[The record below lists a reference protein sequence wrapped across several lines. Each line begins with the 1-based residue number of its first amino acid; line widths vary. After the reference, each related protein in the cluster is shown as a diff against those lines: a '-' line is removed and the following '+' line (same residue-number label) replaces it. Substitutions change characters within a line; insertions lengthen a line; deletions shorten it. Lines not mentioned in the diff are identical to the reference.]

1 MAGQVSDLGTGT
13 ILLFSNITVDLT
25 SVAMTGI
32 SRPSIETT
40 HLGSTP
46 TQTFIPGDL
55 YDPGSIE
62 CEFQV
67 DTTAPVT
74 NMDIETLM
82 VAGSSSWS
90 IAVGSLAT
98 WSGSNAFVTDFSW
111 NLPTEELAT
120 GSFTLKI
127 TGDIGTS
134 NT

>member
-1 MAGQVSDLGTGT
+1 MAGTPDLGTGT
-13 ILLFSNITVDLT
+13 ILTFANITMNLT

-32 SRPSIETT
+32 SRESIETT

-46 TQTFIPGDL
+46 TKTFIPGDL

-62 CEFQV
+62 VEFQL
-67 DTTAPVT
+67 DTTGPVT
-74 NMDIETLM
+74 TMDIETIM
-82 VAGSSSWS
+82 ADPSQSWT

-98 WSGSNAFVTDFSW
+98 WTGSNAFTTDFSW
-111 NLPTEELAT
+111 NLPVEELAT

-127 TGDIGTS
+127 SGAIGTS

>member
-1 MAGQVSDLGTGT
+1 MAIGAD
-13 ILLFSNITVDLT
+13 SNIDFFGTQDVVDDT
-25 SVAMTGI
+25 STSTIANNAFSVAADIAEWTNTDVAPMANFV
-32 SRPSIETT
+32 
-40 HLGSTP
+40 L
-46 TQTFIPGDL
+46 
-55 YDPGSIE
+55 E
-62 CEFQV
+62 CQF

-82 VAGSSSWS
+82 VAASSSWS
-90 IAVGSLAT
+90 IAVGSWAT

>member
-13 ILLFSNITVDLT
+13 ILIFAGITVDLT

-32 SRPSIETT
+32 SRESIETT

-46 TQTFIPGDL
+46 TKTFIPGDL

-62 CEFQV
+62 VEFQL
-67 DTTAPVT
+67 DTTGPVT
-74 NMDIETLM
+74 TMDIETIM
-82 VAGSSSWS
+82 ADPSQSWT

-98 WSGSNAFVTDFSW
+98 WTGSNAFTTDFSW
-111 NLPTEELAT
+111 NLPVEELAT

>member
-1 MAGQVSDLGTGT
+1 MAGTPDLGTGT
-13 ILLFSNITVDLT
+13 ILTFANITMDLT

-62 CEFQV
+62 CEFEV
-67 DTTAPVT
+67 DTTSPVT
-74 NMDIETLM
+74 TMDIETIM
-82 VAGSSSWS
+82 VASSGSWT
-90 IAVGSLAT
+90 IAVGALAT
-98 WSGSNAFVTDFSW
+98 WSGSNAFATDFSW

>member
-1 MAGQVSDLGTGT
+1 MSSGTPDLGTGT
-13 ILLFSNITVDLT
+13 ILLFNNITMHLT
-25 SVAMTGI
+25 SVSMSGI
-32 SRPSIETT
+32 SRESIETT

-46 TQTFIPGDL
+46 TKTFISGDL

-62 CEFQV
+62 CEFQL

-74 NMDIETLM
+74 TMAIATIM
-82 VAGSSSWS
+82 GAVSSSWS

-98 WSGSNAFVTDFSW
+98 WSGSNAFATDFSW
-111 NLPTEELAT
+111 NLPLEELAT
-120 GSFTLKI
+120 GSFTLKV